1 MSSAKKNLTLFITF
15 LTVFIGFTLLV
26 KFVDVKSIGPLN
38 SEVGLSSINGWARDL
53 FSYNVLFYKISKYLG
68 YISFLIILIYGIVGL
83 KELIEKRSLFKVNKR
98 ILLLGV
104 FYIVVAIVYF
114 FFEKVIINYR
124 PVLENGLLEASY
136 PSSHTILSICV
147 CLSSIWVSKYVFKNK
162 DFIKI
167 FNILTFLL
175 MVGIVV
181 FRVLSGVHWITD
193 IVGGILISLA
203 LCYLFNMCIS
213 MIKEKELNK

>member
-1 MSSAKKNLTLFITF
+1 MSSKNKYLISSIIFFTLFI
-15 LTVFIGFTLLV
+15 VFTIII
-26 KFVDVKSIGPLN
+26 KYVDVKSIGPLN

-53 FSYNVLFYKISKYLG
+53 FSYNDLFYKISKYLG
-68 YISFLIILIYGIVGL
+68 YIPFLIILIYGIVGL
-83 KELIEKRSLFKVNKR
+83 KELIEKKSLFKVNKR

-167 FNILTFLL
+167 FNILTILL
-175 MVGIVV
+175 MIGIVV

-203 LCYLFNMCIS
+203 LCYLYSYSTKILA
-213 MIKEKELNK
+213 K